1 MMNQAMRECWNADGK
16 KDGYPYTVYLQTD
29 DVRQFKYLRDFYKY
43 TCSTIRE
50 LLKDGYTIT
59 ICSGYSWRI
68 VRDEKTYLDAI
79 NERWAFHLDN
89 LQDKLIEI
97 EWHK

>member
-1 MMNQAMRECWNADGK
+1 MMNQAMREYWNADAKRG
-16 KDGYPYTVYLQTD
+16 GYPYTVYLQTD
-29 DVRQFKYLRDFYKY
+29 EVMQFKHIRDFYKR

-50 LLKDGYTIT
+50 LLKDGYTIS
-59 ICSGYSWRI
+59 ICSGYAWRV

-79 NERWAFHLDN
+79 NDCWMFQLDD